1 MTLAKYFTYHE
12 NFLWNS
18 FRNVTHI
25 TNSKSQRVEPNANLT
40 VIANLAA
47 HPKSPSC
54 WAENLL
60 AKVLSSKNY
69 TLQKTDL
76 SDVYCIIILRRSSE
90 LEVEKKW
97 RLTRRDL

>member
-12 NFLWNS
+12 NFLRNS
-18 FRNVTHI
+18 FLNVTHI

-54 WAENLL
+54 
-60 AKVLSSKNY
+60 
-69 TLQKTDL
+69 
-76 SDVYCIIILRRSSE
+76 
-90 LEVEKKW
+90 
-97 RLTRRDL
+97 